1 MACAQQHA
9 DLPGCDKAWQQT
21 QFNHRR
27 FHRLPACASPE
38 SHSRHSYHATLN
50 LKMRSVRELNPI
62 ICRNM
67 PDRNQEGKP
76 FERRVFL
83 RSGVIFTGVV
93 LASSALLRGAGTKNK
108 DEEKEAEVG
117 PPEDLMR
124 EHGVLKRVLLI
135 YGEVLRRID
144 AKQDFPPEALADA
157 AGIIRSFVEDYH
169 EKLEEDFLFPRFEK
183 ANQLVDLVRVL
194 REQHQAGRR
203 VTDITMRFANLQSL
217 KNESER
223 ARLVDSTRQFIRMY
237 NPHEA
242 REDTVLFPAFRKIVS
257 PHEFDSLGE
266 DFEKKEDELFGDD
279 GFEKMV
285 DKVASIEKRFGI
297 YDLAQFTPKI

>member
-1 MACAQQHA
+1 MR
-9 DLPGCDKAWQQT
+9 LS
-21 QFNHRR
+21 FRR
-27 FHRLPACASPE
+27 
-38 SHSRHSYHATLN
+38 
-50 LKMRSVRELNPI
+50 K
-62 ICRNM
+62 
-67 PDRNQEGKP
+67 PDRNVQDRDRNERP
-76 FERRVFL
+76 FHRRVFL
-83 RSGVIFTGVV
+83 KSGIIFSGAAFTGVG
-93 LASSALLRGAGTKNK
+93 LLHGAEAEKK
-108 DEEKEAEVG
+108 SDEKEEVG

-144 AKQDFPPEALADA
+144 AKQDFPPEALAQA

-169 EKLEEDFLFPRFEK
+169 EKLEEDFLFPRFEN
-183 ANQLVDLVRVL
+183 ANQLADLVKVL

-223 ARLVDSTRQFIRMY
+223 AQLVNSMQQFIRMY

-242 REDTVLFPAFRKIVS
+242 REDTVLFPAFHKIIS

-266 DFEKKEDELFGDD
+266 DFEKKEDELFGND